1 MVTGNVARASWRWLR
16 RPEYSQERLFGGPSY
31 SRVRSGLLHTPGY
44 LGWGAQ
50 WVTEENLGL
59 ARCSGLGCGP
69 GTATRSVS
77 SGLEL
82 PSSALP
88 RGGPRLS
95 VPRRVGG
102 KKPVADLAS
111 VWQVGEDAGFGVSS
125 LGKAFSALPR
135 RGSDPGGAQPDS
147 AAPLSTSR
155 PLSAPRSRPPAGPWL
170 CMPSIPTQGPG
181 VAAPASLRNLSWLLL
196 KRQPLQA
203 VSPLR

>member
-1 MVTGNVARASWRWLR
+1 MGPDSIAELGRHRPEEGAVVTGNVARASWRWLR
-16 RPEYSQERLFGGPSY
+16 RPEYSQERLFLGPSY
-31 SRVRSGLLHTPGY
+31 SRVRSGLLPAPGY

-59 ARCSGLGCGP
+59 VRCSGLGCGP
-69 GTATRSVS
+69 GAATRSVS

-111 VWQVGEDAGFGVSS
+111 GCKERRDSS
-125 LGKAFSALPR
+125 DRLVPGRSGRGDRKRTGPGQEEEIEPMKGSCR
-135 RGSDPGGAQPDS
+135 RGRRRILS
-147 AAPLSTSR
+147 AAAAAVPGR
-155 PLSAPRSRPPAGPWL
+155 
-170 CMPSIPTQGPG
+170 GPG
-181 VAAPASLRNLSWLLL
+181 SLPTREVLA
-196 KRQPLQA
+196 R
-203 VSPLR
+203 